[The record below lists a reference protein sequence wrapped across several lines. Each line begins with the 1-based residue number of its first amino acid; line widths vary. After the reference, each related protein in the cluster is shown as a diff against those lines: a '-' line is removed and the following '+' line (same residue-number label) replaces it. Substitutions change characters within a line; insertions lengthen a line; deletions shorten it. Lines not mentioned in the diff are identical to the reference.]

1 MHRCLAYL
9 GALLVIFT
17 VTISGSVLIGHVQPL
32 PEPMAVLHLN
42 EMCALPCWIGIT
54 PGKTRLGE
62 ARQIVA
68 DVYNHGRP
76 LTFDPLHDAVD
87 IVMPHGWTLY
97 ISLNYESAGA
107 DDVNHVINT
116 IFISS
121 FSDRTSLMQLG
132 DVVNALGMPEG
143 IDLGYGCCAGIHLLK
158 QWARLSVPGVS
169 PDESG
174 FPPRYFDPSGP
185 VNFIELFSGHDAYTM
200 RQSDL
205 PWQGFGLYHV
215 VVVEPVG

>member
-32 PEPMAVLHLN
+32 PEPIAVLHLN

-87 IVMPHGWTLY
+87 IVMPHGWTLDIGFDDWPSSQNNDANRIVSKIH
-97 ISLNYESAGA
+97 ISNWNNQNPIPLLSLGY
-107 DDVNHVINT
+107 VIK
-116 IFISS
+116 
-121 FSDRTSLMQLG
+121 
-132 DVVNALGMPEG
+132 ALGLPEG
-143 IDLGYGCCAGIHLLK
+143 IDWVMAVA
-158 QWARLSVPGVS
+158 Q
-169 PDESG
+169 E
-174 FPPRYFDPSGP
+174 
-185 VNFIELFSGHDAYTM
+185 FIC
-200 RQSDL
+200 
-205 PWQGFGLYHV
+205 
-215 VVVEPVG
+215 